1 MTVGTNSDAS
11 FDLLSEYKEVL
22 RNIINKA
29 DETAE
34 IINLTEIGRIIHKER
49 IKGVEIALQVLHALE
64 RAEILSKKLNEENL

>member
-34 IINLTEIGRIIHKER
+34 YINLTEIGKVRYRDRID
-49 IKGVEIALQVLHALE
+49 GVNLALQVLYALE
-64 RAEILSKKLNEENL
+64 GVEDLSKRIKENLL